1 MFHVIQEP
9 LLTSQDYLNEYREKH
24 QNDAY
29 SHMLEQRSQLPVF
42 QYKTA
47 LIDAV
52 KRSRVIV
59 VKGATGC
66 GKTTQVCR
74 IVLIAHLD
82 LILVY
87 FFCNIP
93 FTYTRPYFGNAP
105 FSLYLTCSTLSAYL
119 YHLFVLPFG
128 FWCVPST
135 LQNSYLDNAKS
146 VNLWCVAAFQ
156 HTCLSFVC
164 YLLVAELPQA
174 PFSIPS

>member
-29 SHMLEQRSQLPVF
+29 NHMLEQRSQLPVF

-47 LIDAV
+47 LIEAV

-87 FFCNIP
+87 FFVIFLSP
-93 FTYTRPYFGNAP
+93 TFA
-105 FSLYLTCSTLSAYL
+105 LTLVML
-119 YHLFVLPFG
+119 LFV
-128 FWCVPST
+128 
-135 LQNSYLDNAKS
+135 
-146 VNLWCVAAFQ
+146 
-156 HTCLSFVC
+156 
-164 YLLVAELPQA
+164 
-174 PFSIPS
+174 SI

>member
-29 SHMLEQRSQLPVF
+29 NHMLEQRSQLPVF

-47 LIDAV
+47 LIEAV

-74 IVLIAHLD
+74 IVLITHLD

-93 FTYTRPYFGNAP
+93 FTYTRSYFGNAP
-105 FSLYLTCSTLSAYL
+105 FCLYLTCSTFSAYL
-119 YHLFVLPFG
+119 YHLFVLLFG
-128 FWCVPST
+128 SWCVPST

-146 VNLWCVAAFQ
+146 VNL
-156 HTCLSFVC
+156 
-164 YLLVAELPQA
+164 
-174 PFSIPS
+174 

>member
-47 LIDAV
+47 LIETV

-66 GKTTQVCR
+66 GKTTQVCG

-82 LILVY
+82 LILAH
-87 FFCNIP
+87 F
-93 FTYTRPYFGNAP
+93 
-105 FSLYLTCSTLSAYL
+105 
-119 YHLFVLPFG
+119 
-128 FWCVPST
+128 
-135 LQNSYLDNAKS
+135 
-146 VNLWCVAAFQ
+146 
-156 HTCLSFVC
+156 
-164 YLLVAELPQA
+164 
-174 PFSIPS
+174 

>member
-9 LLTSQDYLNEYREKH
+9 LLTSQDYLNEYSEKH
-24 QNDAY
+24 QSDAY
-29 SHMLEQRSQLPVF
+29 NHMLEQRSQLPVF

-47 LIDAV
+47 LIEAV

-74 IVLIAHLD
+74 MYYL
-82 LILVY
+82 LILISFWYTFKSKGFGLCFV
-87 FFCNIP
+87 FCNIP
-93 FTYTRPYFGNAP
+93 FTYTRPCFGNAP
-105 FSLYLTCSTLSAYL
+105 FGLCLTCNIFSAYL

-135 LQNSYLDNAKS
+135 LQNSYLVNAKS
-146 VNLWCVAAFQ
+146 VNL
-156 HTCLSFVC
+156 
-164 YLLVAELPQA
+164 
-174 PFSIPS
+174 